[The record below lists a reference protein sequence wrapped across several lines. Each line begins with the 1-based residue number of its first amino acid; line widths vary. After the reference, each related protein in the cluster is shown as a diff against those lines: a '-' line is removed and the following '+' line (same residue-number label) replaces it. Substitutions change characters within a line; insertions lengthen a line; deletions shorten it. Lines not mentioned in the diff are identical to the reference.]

1 MSHNKIKVA
10 NQSPDSSG
18 NISVDITNLA
28 DVNVSSPSTN
38 EVVKYDGSQWVNST
52 APGGTGEYIQ
62 LGRGETYS
70 SNYPFLVPS
79 AANRIIYMY
88 DTSPVNTITGATLN
102 ASGTADWYTSVTLP
116 AGKYMFICQTN
127 VNFSSSGYLVYQL
140 KNNSNASKSP
150 AAKIGDNAS
159 GYAGGVVSTIN
170 SFLNLTSS
178 ETISIKVFAASGV
191 SGTASDHDGYIDEFT
206 YLIIVKV

>member
-140 KNNSNASKSP
+140 NDNGIQNLIQFFLYNINMTKN
-150 AAKIGDNAS
+150 
-159 GYAGGVVSTIN
+159 
-170 SFLNLTSS
+170 
-178 ETISIKVFAASGV
+178 
-191 SGTASDHDGYIDEFT
+191 
-206 YLIIVKV
+206 